1 MALTVAVQMD
11 HISSLHIAGDTTFAL
26 MLEAQK
32 RGHELLHYLPER
44 LSMRDGRVFAAM
56 EAVRVA
62 DEEGRHFGLD
72 EARIVDL
79 GTCDVVLM
87 RQDPPFDMAYISAT
101 HLLERVH
108 PETLIVNDPAEV
120 RNAPEKIFVTDFADL
135 MPQTLL
141 SRDPHAI
148 RDFRDEFGD
157 IIIKPLHGH
166 GGAAVFRLRQDDEN
180 LSALLELFID
190 MFREPFVVQRYLPGV
205 RAGDKRIILIDGEPA
220 GAINR
225 VPAIGDARS
234 NMHVGGQ
241 AEAAELDD
249 RELEICARIGPEL
262 KRRGL
267 LLAGI
272 DVIGGLMTEI
282 NVTSPT
288 GIREVQRFG
297 GPDIAA
303 LFWDAL
309 EAKVEAKVPA

>member
-11 HISSLHIAGDTTFAL
+11 HISGLSIAGDTTFAL
-26 MLEAQK
+26 MLEAQR
-32 RGHELLHYLPER
+32 RGHALLHYLPER
-44 LSMRDGRVFAAM
+44 LSMRDSRVFAAM

-62 DEEGRHFGLD
+62 DEEGRHYALE
-72 EARIVDL
+72 EAQIVDL
-79 GTCDVVLM
+79 GSCDVVLM

-101 HLLERVH
+101 HILERVH
-108 PETLIVNDPAEV
+108 PETLVVNDPAEV

-135 MPQTLL
+135 MPATLI

-157 IIIKPLHGH
+157 IIIKPLYGN

-180 LSALLELFID
+180 LPALLELFID
-190 MFREPFVVQRYLPGV
+190 MFREPFVVQRYLPEV
-205 RAGDKRIILIDGEPA
+205 RAGDKRIILVDGEPV
-220 GAINR
+220 GVINR

-234 NMHVGGQ
+234 NMHVGGR
-241 AEAAELDD
+241 AEAAELDEKD
-249 RELEICARIGPEL
+249 REICARIGPEL
-262 KRRGL
+262 KRRGFL
-267 LLAGI
+267 LVGI

-309 EAKVEAKVPA
+309 EAKISA